1 MLSLRGPWA
10 LSLPLGL
17 ELSSC
22 SQLKSWRQ
30 EQGHAPRAASKQQAQ
45 SLAALRTPA
54 LCLEEEGEKGMRAAL
69 WTSMGHQRT
78 TGYAWPLLGR
88 CLVRAC

>member
-54 LCLEEEGEKGMRAAL
+54 LCLEEEGEKGMRAAY
-69 WTSMGHQRT
+69 GHPWATRGPQDMP
-78 TGYAWPLLGR
+78 GLCWVG
-88 CLVRAC
+88 V